1 MRKAILCAIAIC
13 SICAGCLSVLRVPY
27 PKHSDYSA
35 EGVCTNRV
43 WTSVRA
49 EYRER
54 HMEWRGWQTVFPT
67 IQIRYV
73 ATRDSYFSDYPTEE
87 DWARMSGEQKY
98 HYRWCKR
105 LVWIPLTILWLTAPF
120 DAAWDVVCMPWD
132 VLES

>member
-1 MRKAILCAIAIC
+1 M
-13 SICAGCLSVLRVPY
+13 LRVPF
-27 PKHSDYSA
+27 PKRSDYSA

-73 ATRDSYFSDYPTEE
+73 VTRRCYFSDYPTEK
-87 DWARMSGEQKY
+87 DWAKMRGEQKY
-98 HYRWCKR
+98 HYKMGRRFAWM
-105 LVWIPLTILWLTAPF
+105 PLTILWLTSPL
-120 DAAWDVVCMPWD
+120 DAAWDVVCLPWD